1 MSRFYGFLYRLFA
14 ALFRK
19 IYRLEIRG
27 AENEPTEGP
36 LLVCGNHTAFSD
48 VIVIAIAL
56 HRQVHFF
63 AKAELFKIPIFRHFI
78 RAMGAYPVKRGQADV
93 QSIKHTLSLLQEGKV
108 VGLFPQG
115 HRYPGV
121 HPSETPVRQG
131 IAMIAARSQANIL
144 PIAISTKGYRLRAFR
159 RTVVTIGKPLTCEEL
174 GLTGNDHTI
183 YQKAAEDIFRHVTD
197 LVEKQG

>member
-1 MSRFYGFLYRLFA
+1 MSRFYGMLYRIFA
-14 ALFRK
+14 GLLRR

-27 AENEPTEGP
+27 AENEPKEGP
-36 LLVCGNHTAFSD
+36 LLVCCNHTAFSD
-48 VIVIAIAL
+48 VIVIAVSL

-63 AKAELFKIPIFRHFI
+63 AKAELFKIPILRHFL

-93 QSIKHTLSLLQEGKV
+93 QSIKHTLSLLKEDHV
-108 VGLFPQG
+108 VGIFPQG

-121 HPSETPVRQG
+121 HPSETPVRFG
-131 IAMIAARSQANIL
+131 VALMAARSQADVL

-174 GLTGNDHTI
+174 GLSGNDHTV
-183 YQKAAEDIFRHVTD
+183 YQQAAETIFRHVTD
-197 LVEKQG
+197 LVERQD